1 MFVCLRSSVR
11 IDTSD
16 FHQIFVH
23 VTYGCGSVLLWQRG
37 DMLRISGFVNDVIF
51 AHKLIGCST
60 WPRGWGS
67 EAHTCAAS
75 VLVHRNTRCRQR
87 TLGTISCSQGLLG
100 RSGRVEY
107 LWYHVCMFAHN
118 IPAYIATRKWRV
130 LKVTSRWQHQG
141 RSLRSMTALLQLR
154 IAQCFI
160 GLGTVIV
167 SWMHSYFC
175 IYWCCRIL
183 SRLLIFSCTVMN

>member
-23 VTYGCGSVLLWQRG
+23 VTHGCGSVLIWQRG

-60 WPRGWGS
+60 WPRGRGS

-118 IPAYIATRKWRV
+118 IPAYIATRKWRM
-130 LKVTSRWQHQG
+130 LKVTLQVATPGTESAVYDC
-141 RSLRSMTALLQLR
+141 LVTA
-154 IAQCFI
+154 AN
-160 GLGTVIV
+160 
-167 SWMHSYFC
+167 
-175 IYWCCRIL
+175 
-183 SRLLIFSCTVMN
+183 CTMFYRPWYCDCKLNA